1 MSFKSILSIFFLLI
15 SVQLF
20 AQDRAMTATEI
31 APFKKVV
38 SNAVK
43 VKTLSADFTQYKKLG
58 FVDKEIISSGKIYVV
73 HPEKMS
79 WVYSSPTNY
88 SMIFKNNKIFI
99 NDQGKK
105 NTVDVGKNKQFEKIS
120 QMIANGIAGELDSS
134 KDYSISYFQNTG
146 FNIVQVTP
154 KAKDAQKYI
163 QQIILSFDKKDNQ
176 VAEIKLLE
184 PSKNYTRFVLKNIK
198 TNQTINEQV
207 FAN

>member
-31 APFKKVV
+31 ASFKKVV

-105 NTVDVGKNKQFEKIS
+105 NTVGVGKNKQFEKIS
-120 QMIANGIAGELDSS
+120 QMIANGIAGELESS

-184 PSKNYTRFVLKNIK
+184 PSKNYTRFVLKNKK

>member
-1 MSFKSILSIFFLLI
+1 MNFKCVLSVFFLSISI
-15 SVQLF
+15 QLC
-20 AQDRAMTATEI
+20 AQDRAMTSAEI
-31 APFKKVV
+31 ASFKKVV
-38 SNAVK
+38 STAVK

-105 NTVDVGKNKQFEKIS
+105 NTIDVGKNKQFEKIS
-120 QMIANGIAGELDSS
+120 QMIANGIAGELESS
-134 KDYSISYFQNTG
+134 KDYNIAYFQNTT
-146 FNIVQVTP
+146 FNSIRVTP

-176 VAEIKLLE
+176 VSEIKLIE
-184 PSKNYTRFVLKNIK
+184 PSKNYTRFVLKNKK